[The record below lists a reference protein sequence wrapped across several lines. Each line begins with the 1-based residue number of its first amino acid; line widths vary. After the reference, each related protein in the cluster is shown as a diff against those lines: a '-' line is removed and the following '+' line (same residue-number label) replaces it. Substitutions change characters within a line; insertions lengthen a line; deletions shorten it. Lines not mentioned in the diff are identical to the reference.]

1 LQEWGV
7 GTEQLEAMLA
17 EKFPAA
23 RIGRMDRD
31 TTRRKGSLQALLAKW
46 SSGKLDILIGTQM
59 VTKGHDI
66 PGVTLVGV
74 VLADQSLSF
83 PDFRA
88 AERTFQ
94 LLAQVAGRAGRGDA
108 PGRVL
113 VQTLQ
118 PEHYSLRA
126 ARKHDYRGFAQREIA
141 GRQGLAY
148 PPFSRLI
155 LLRIEGEQAADVE
168 RIAGQV
174 ATALREL
181 AGQDFGVLGPAPAPI
196 ERIRQRYR
204 RQILLRGR
212 SGARLRRSAAEV
224 VGKLRDSARQHD
236 VRLIIDV
243 DPQNLL

>member
-1 LQEWGV
+1 
-7 GTEQLEAMLA
+7 
-17 EKFPAA
+17 
-23 RIGRMDRD
+23 
-31 TTRRKGSLQALLAKW
+31 
-46 SSGKLDILIGTQM
+46 LDVLIGTQM

-88 AERTFQ
+88 PERTFQ
-94 LLAQVAGRAGRGDA
+94 LLAQVAGRAGRGDV

-126 ARKHDYRGFAQREIA
+126 ARQHDFQGFAQRELA
-141 GRQGLAY
+141 SRRGLAY

-155 LLRIEGEQAADVE
+155 LLRIEGEQATEVE
-168 RIAGQV
+168 RIATQA

-181 AGQDFGVLGPAPAPI
+181 AGRDFGVLGPAPAPI
-196 ERIRQRYR
+196 ERLRQRYR

-212 SGARLRRSAAEV
+212 SGSKLRHAAATVAE
-224 VGKLRDSARQHD
+224 KLRDLARQRD

-243 DPQNLL
+243 DPQHML